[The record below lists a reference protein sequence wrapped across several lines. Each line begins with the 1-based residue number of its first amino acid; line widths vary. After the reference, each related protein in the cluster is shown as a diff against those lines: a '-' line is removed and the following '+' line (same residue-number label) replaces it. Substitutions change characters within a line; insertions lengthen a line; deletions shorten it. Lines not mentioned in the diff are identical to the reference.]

1 MQSDIRGDRT
11 GYAVVGEAKIA
22 GLQAPQGADYRL
34 GSLLRPWRRVR
45 DSYNFLSD
53 ILG

>member
-22 GLQAPQGADYRL
+22 GLQAPKGQTTVSAVYSALGAACAIRTI
-34 GSLLRPWRRVR
+34 S
-45 DSYNFLSD
+45 
-53 ILG
+53 